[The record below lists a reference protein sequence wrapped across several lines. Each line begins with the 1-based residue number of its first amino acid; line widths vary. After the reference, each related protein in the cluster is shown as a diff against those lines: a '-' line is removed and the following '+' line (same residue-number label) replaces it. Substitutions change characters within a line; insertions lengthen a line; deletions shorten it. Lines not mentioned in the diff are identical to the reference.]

1 MPRPIKYTQQDME
14 GLIRDKEEKGIP
26 IKANC
31 REKNW
36 PYVSVNKAMKK
47 YGLSI
52 PKKYAEIK
60 ARVAS
65 QSAVPTP
72 TASAKKVKKAKAAVA
87 TTIPAA

>member
-52 PKKYAEIK
+52 PKKYAEVK
-60 ARVAS
+60 ARLAGGAAPAVAKPKKTKKPKVV
-65 QSAVPTP
+65 AATPTP
-72 TASAKKVKKAKAAVA
+72 VVAA
-87 TTIPAA
+87 